1 LTTLDQFQSTL
12 ENVLLSVRKVIIGQ
26 DEAIRYSM
34 VAILANQHALIEG
47 VPGIAKTL
55 LARTLAAVLGAEFKR
70 IQFTPDLMPADIT
83 GTSVFNLQRN
93 EFTLAKGPL
102 FTTFLLAD
110 EINRAPAKT
119 QSALLE
125 AMQERSVTIDRESY
139 RLSPNFT
146 VFATQNPIESE
157 GTYPLP
163 EAQKDRFMLKIPM
176 TWPESDDEVTLAR
189 RTLGDDAPE
198 VVLQR
203 GEVAACLS
211 EHELEGL
218 RSSLGLDPAT
228 HEARTSVFAMIET
241 STGLSALDEI
251 CAVPGLTGVYVGP
264 ADLAV
269 SLGHR
274 PAEALSTPAVLE
286 AIARIQSAASGAG
299 LVAAIHANAGKP
311 GKAMAELGFRMI
323 TLASESQ
330 ALRRGAA
337 EHLKEAQ

>member
-1 LTTLDQFQSTL
+1 LTTLDQFQTTL
-12 ENVLLSVRKVIIGQ
+12 ENVLDSVRKVIIGQ
-26 DEAIRYSM
+26 EDAIRYSL

-55 LARTLAAVLGAEFKR
+55 LARTLAAVMGAEFKR

-139 RLSPNFT
+139 KLSPNFT

-176 TWPESDDEVTLAR
+176 TWPENDDELTLAR
-189 RTLGDDAPE
+189 RTLGEDAPE
-198 VVLQR
+198 TVLQR
-203 GEVAACLS
+203 GEVAACLD
-211 EHELEGL
+211 EHQLEGL
-218 RSSLGLDPAT
+218 RTSLAQVHVSDALLEYSVQVVRRTRTDEAILVGAGPRAT
-228 HEARTSVFAMIET
+228 QALLRGARAWAAIGGRDFVSPDDIRAV
-241 STGLSALDEI
+241 
-251 CAVPGLTGVYVGP
+251 AVP
-264 ADLAV
+264 
-269 SLGHR
+269 
-274 PAEALSTPAVLE
+274 VLE
-286 AIARIQSAASGAG
+286 HRLILRPESELEGVRTAEVLERI
-299 LVAAIHANAGKP
+299 LHEIPVP
-311 GKAMAELGFRMI
+311 R
-323 TLASESQ
+323 
-330 ALRRGAA
+330 
-337 EHLKEAQ
+337 

>member
-1 LTTLDQFQSTL
+1 MTTLDQFQSTL

-218 RSSLGLDPAT
+218 RSSLGLVHVSDALLQYAVQVVRRTRTDEGILVGAGPRAT
-228 HEARTSVFAMIET
+228 QALLRGARAWAAIGGRDFVSPDDIRAV
-241 STGLSALDEI
+241 
-251 CAVPGLTGVYVGP
+251 AVP
-264 ADLAV
+264 
-269 SLGHR
+269 
-274 PAEALSTPAVLE
+274 VLE
-286 AIARIQSAASGAG
+286 HRLILRPES
-299 LVAAIHANAGKP
+299 
-311 GKAMAELGFRMI
+311 ELEGVK
-323 TLASESQ
+323 ASEV
-330 ALRRGAA
+330 LERILHEIPVPR
-337 EHLKEAQ
+337 